1 MAKRTIV
8 FRADGST
15 TIGMGHFTRT
25 LALAEMLNEHFYC
38 VFATRQPTEYQTSE
52 IGKVCSGQ
60 IDLPADDSHFDRFL
74 EYLQGNEIVVLD
86 NYYYTT
92 EYQKAIKNKGCKLV
106 CIDDMHDKHFVA
118 DIVINHAEGID
129 PHIYSKESYTK
140 LLLGFRYA
148 LIRKEF
154 RRPVGK
160 YEKQYSC
167 LLIMGSADPFNLSKK
182 FIQILKENNLE
193 KPVAIVS
200 ASKPETSEVLWFSR
214 LNALEI
220 SDLMDKSEFGI
231 FPASTVAIEACARQ
245 LPFVAGYY
253 IDNQK
258 SLYEGLKKTALALC
272 IGNLATTKEEQLKQA
287 IRDMAR
293 EEVRNSII
301 HAQRTRFDR
310 QTKDRFVDIFKEIW
324 N

>member
-8 FRADGST
+8 FRVDGST

-92 EYQKAIKNKGCKLV
+92 EYQEAIKSKGCKLV

-118 DIVINHAEGID
+118 DIVINHAEGINSNC
-129 PHIYSKESYTK
+129 YSKESYTK
-140 LLLGFRYA
+140 LLLGFQHA

-193 KPVAIVS
+193 KPVAVVS
-200 ASKPETSEVLWFSR
+200 ASKPEAPEVLWFSR

-245 LPFVAGYY
+245 LPFICGYY
-253 IDNQK
+253 VDNQK
-258 SLYEGLKKTALALC
+258 YIYNGIKKSKLSIC
-272 IGNLATTKEEQLKQA
+272 IGDLNNLDETLMAESLSLIKSTYYSKLIIAKQKKLMDKHSPK
-287 IRDMAR
+287 RLL
-293 EEVRNSII
+293 
-301 HAQRTRFDR
+301 
-310 QTKDRFVDIFKEIW
+310 KEIQGL
-324 N
+324 